1 MVDNESNSDDDDG
14 VMVVGKTKLSPV
26 VDSDALVAQITES
39 VMKQISDNM
48 KSNKQN
54 HEDSLVDSDDE
65 DGVDLVTTPLDNATY
80 DYEYMDPRVFSAKFS
95 AFKKLVENFDLL
107 DAINKVNLKKII
119 QHF

>member
-1 MVDNESNSDDDDG
+1 MVDNQSNSDDDDG

-48 KSNKQN
+48 KLHKQN
-54 HEDSLVDSDDE
+54 HEDSSVDSDDE

-80 DYEYMDPRVFSAKFS
+80 DYECMDPRVYSAKFS
-95 AFKKLVENFDLL
+95 AFKKLVENFDILA
-107 DAINKVNLKKII
+107 AINKVNFKKII